1 MAWMWLLAAG
11 GFEVGFATALA
22 RSDGFAHLAAGV
34 VSVVLGVL
42 AVAALSQAMRSL
54 PASVGYAVFTGI
66 GTVGVTAV
74 DLASGEKLGL
84 PTGVAL
90 ALIVVGVGL
99 LRVVGAR

>member
-22 RSDGFAHLAAGV
+22 RSDGFAQPLPGAL
-34 VSVVLGVL
+34 SVVLGVL
-42 AVAALSQAMRSL
+42 AVAALSQALRTV

-74 DLASGEKLGL
+74 DVAHGERLGVA
-84 PTGVAL
+84 TAAAL
-90 ALIVVGVGL
+90 ALIVVGVGM